1 MQQLAR
7 FPVFLFVPLF
17 VRRLMPVRAAAVL
30 LAGCVAAASHAA
42 PAAMQSATKLAF
54 GDAGTLFVADWKGA
68 RIYALPVAAPAKA
81 AGKTFNLMDVQ
92 APIAKALGVAPSALR
107 FEDLAVQ
114 PDSELA
120 FVALTVRGAKGK
132 SSPAI
137 VSIDAS
143 GKVARLDLAKAV
155 SSASSAAITDAP
167 SADLA
172 FWRDL
177 PAQTLTVTDMRFH
190 QNKLYVAGLSNRSFA
205 STLRVYDYPFSG
217 KARATTVEMYH
228 PVHNEI
234 ETRAP
239 IRSMAVMTIA
249 GEPSLLAA
257 YTCTPLVI
265 IPLKDLK
272 DGAHIVAKTV
282 GEMGWG
288 SAPNG
293 LVTFRQGEVEYAL
306 LANSSRSADLMTASD
321 LGAAAGAPGVTT
333 PIDWPAKPY
342 LGVKGMMTP
351 LAPVMRI
358 DNLNAGLLLALRRE
372 DAGGN
377 MQLVSIP
384 KGAYLRLSDFVN
396 EYDFP
401 DYKYPDGDK
410 FRDFH
415 KYARGLEG
423 YPELVR

>member
-1 MQQLAR
+1 MSRKEQT
-7 FPVFLFVPLF
+7 
-17 VRRLMPVRAAAVL
+17 AAAVDAVKAFFKRDKQAAIKFPL
-30 LAGCVAAASHAA
+30 VLAAVFVAASSHAA
-42 PAAMQSATKLAF
+42 PAAIQSAAKLAF
-54 GDAGTLFVADWKGA
+54 GDANTLFVADWKGA

-81 AGKTFNLMDVQ
+81 AGKPFNLMDVQ

-114 PDSELA
+114 PGSELA
-120 FVALTVRGAKGK
+120 FVALTVRAAKGK

-137 VSIDAS
+137 VSVDAA
-143 GKVARLDLAKAV
+143 GKVTRLDLGKA
-155 SSASSAAITDAP
+155 AGSAAITDAP
-167 SADLA
+167 AADLA

-217 KARATTVEMYH
+217 KAQATTIEMYH
-228 PVHNEI
+228 PVHNEV

-239 IRSMAVMTIA
+239 IRSMAVMTIG
-249 GEPSLLAA
+249 GEPTLVAA
-257 YTCTPLVI
+257 YTCTPLVT

-293 LVTFRQGEVEYAL
+293 LVTFKMGDAEYAL
-306 LANSSRSADLMTASD
+306 LVNSSRSADLLSAAD
-321 LGAAAGAPGVTT
+321 LSAAAAAPGLNT
-333 PIDWPAKPY
+333 PIEWPAKPY
-342 LGVKGMMTP
+342 LGVKATMTP
-351 LAPVMRI
+351 LAAVMRI
-358 DNLNAGLLLALRRE
+358 DNLNPQLLLALRRE
-372 DAGGN
+372 DASGQ

-401 DYKYPDGDK
+401 DYRYPEGDK
-410 FRDFH
+410 FREFH

-423 YPELVR
+423 YPELAR